1 MKNNTEELY
10 QWGQEMLAY
19 HLPRWHELPSI
30 DLYMDQLISLIE
42 RYLVPISNSEEKI
55 ITPAMVNN
63 YVKMKLIPAPQKKR
77 YNRVHLA
84 YLIVISAFKQVFSLS
99 DIKIA
104 IEMQTQG
111 MSEKDSYNLFCDEQE
126 MALQRM
132 LSLILNGGVMDSM
145 DPVVMSA
152 IPMKFAALAFANKV
166 LVQKVIHIQPK
177 NEIK

>member
-1 MKNNTEELY
+1 
-10 QWGQEMLAY
+10 
-19 HLPRWHELPSI
+19 
-30 DLYMDQLISLIE
+30 
-42 RYLVPISNSEEKI
+42 
-55 ITPAMVNN
+55 
-63 YVKMKLIPAPQKKR
+63 
-77 YNRVHLA
+77 
-84 YLIVISAFKQVFSLS
+84 
-99 DIKIA
+99 
-104 IEMQTQG
+104 MQTQG

>member
-10 QWGQEMLAY
+10 QWGEDMLTF

-42 RYLVPISNSEEKI
+42 RYLAPLSIPDEKI

-63 YVKMKLIPAPQKKR
+63 YVKMKLIPSPQKKR

-84 YLIVISAFKQVFSLS
+84 YLIVISTFKQVFSLS
-99 DIKIA
+99 DIKTA
-104 IEMQTQG
+104 ITMQTVV
-111 MSEKDSYNLFCDEQE
+111 MSEKDSYNLFCEEQE
-126 MALQRM
+126 QALQMM
-132 LSLILNGGVMDSM
+132 LSLILKGGALNSI

-152 IPMKFAALAFANKV
+152 IPIKFAALAFANKV
-166 LVQKVIHIQPK
+166 LVQKVIHIQPE